1 MVDLLLEQTSSDQLR
16 NWLSHMGKK
25 KKKKVTA
32 YNCVGHEFNYM
43 G

>member
-16 NWLSHMGKK
+16 NWLSHMGE

>member
-25 KKKKVTA
+25 KKVMA